1 MQGIRLL
8 LMAFSLLIATSVLS
22 QAPEPMLVRYA
33 SPPGH
38 AFLHLYKVELIQ
50 RALEVTRE
58 EFGDYQLH
66 EFNGDNPNDQRRVL
80 LINDGSLV
88 NLLWAPSGSIVTKAE
103 VIEIPGDVL
112 QGLLGYRICLKN
124 SNAHLSFDDISSL
137 DDLRK
142 IRIGQGEEWP
152 DVNIYEANQ
161 IKPVLAPTLRSLFEM
176 LGYKRFDCV
185 PFGANE
191 AAYVLQQRKNQY
203 PFLELDDQLLLYY
216 EFSIHFYVSKR
227 FPRVAERLTLGLKK
241 LQDTGE
247 FDAMFKRYHAA
258 DLKLLDLKKRRV
270 ICLESP
276 YVDSRE
282 QCRQPIRYPE
292 KWLED

>member
-1 MQGIRLL
+1 MTGIRLL
-8 LMAFSLLIATSVLS
+8 LMAAGLCLATFLS
-22 QAPEPMLVRYA
+22 AQTPKPMEVRYA

-38 AFLHLYKVELIQ
+38 AFLHVYKVELIR

-58 EFGDYQLH
+58 EFGDYELR

-112 QGLLGYRICLKN
+112 QGLLGYRVCLKN
-124 SNAHLSFDDISSL
+124 TNAHKSFIDVKNL

-161 IKPVLAPTLRSLFEM
+161 IKPILAPTLRSLFEM
-176 LGYKRFDCV
+176 LGYKRFDCL

-191 AAYVLQQRKNQY
+191 AAYVLNQRKTLY

-227 FPRVAERLTLGLKK
+227 FPRIAERLTLGLKK
-241 LQDTGE
+241 LEETGE
-247 FDAMFKRYHAA
+247 FDTMFRQYHAA
-258 DLKLLDLKKRRV
+258 DLKLLNLKQRRV
-270 ICLESP
+270 ICLKSP
-276 YVDSRE
+276 YVESE
-282 QCRQPIRYPE
+282 QCNKPIQYPE
-292 KWLED
+292 KWIQD